1 MTGRLWLES
10 IALHNVLK
18 CLTLF
23 SHLADGIEGAHNYLI
38 QMSVTHEV
46 CVLSKGVL
54 KTGPDFLTN
63 VFVANVETIA

>member
-23 SHLADGIEGAHNYLI
+23 RDFADGIEGAHYDLI

-46 CVLSKGVL
+46 YVLSKRVL

-63 VFVANVETIA
+63 VFVANVEAIA